1 MNNIRGIL
9 LIVLSMAAFA
19 VEDMMIKYLSATV
32 ALGQILIFLGVLST
46 LVFWRIS
53 SRQGHSVFMRH
64 AWRGVP
70 LARMLTEIVSP
81 MAFLTALSLIDLSTV
96 AAVFQA
102 TPLVATMGAAL
113 FLKEQVGWR
122 RWSAVCIGFLGV
134 LCIIRPGQVGFE
146 PATLLVLVAVFGIAA
161 RDLLTRVSDTS
172 IPSTVLSFQ
181 GYLALSVAG
190 LLLMFVQGTAFDA
203 MTGTEWSLMLIAT
216 LIGMVAYLAIVVGLR
231 LGDAS
236 VVTPFRYTRLV
247 FSLILGM
254 TVFGERPDA
263 MTFLGAAVIIASGLY
278 AFLRERSLMRA
289 HPG

>member
-46 LVFWRIS
+46 LAFWGIS

-236 VVTPFRYTRLV
+236 VVTPFRYMRLV

>member
-1 MNNIRGIL
+1 
-9 LIVLSMAAFA
+9 
-19 VEDMMIKYLSATV
+19 
-32 ALGQILIFLGVLST
+32 
-46 LVFWRIS
+46 
-53 SRQGHSVFMRH
+53 
-64 AWRGVP
+64 
-70 LARMLTEIVSP
+70 
-81 MAFLTALSLIDLSTV
+81 
-96 AAVFQA
+96 
-102 TPLVATMGAAL
+102 
-113 FLKEQVGWR
+113 
-122 RWSAVCIGFLGV
+122 
-134 LCIIRPGQVGFE
+134 
-146 PATLLVLVAVFGIAA
+146 
-161 RDLLTRVSDTS
+161 
-172 IPSTVLSFQ
+172 
-181 GYLALSVAG
+181 
-190 LLLMFVQGTAFDA
+190 MFVQGTAFDA

>member
-236 VVTPFRYTRLV
+236 VVTPFRYMRLV